1 MQRTIDPYEEL
12 ANAIIVAASRDYM
25 SVYRKYLRTGEGYE
39 KVIKEEKFFYSDW
52 FGILSNANPDYLVAA
67 MRKKCEIQVENEPD
81 EEDWP

>member
-39 KVIKEEKFFYSDW
+39 KVIKEEKFF
-52 FGILSNANPDYLVAA
+52 LL
-67 MRKKCEIQVENEPD
+67 
-81 EEDWP
+81 